1 MTAFG
6 VGNGI
11 PDERDI
17 QPLIALLAEAW
28 DNELLS

>member
-17 QPLIALLAEAW
+17 HPLIALLAEAW
-28 DNELLS
+28 DN